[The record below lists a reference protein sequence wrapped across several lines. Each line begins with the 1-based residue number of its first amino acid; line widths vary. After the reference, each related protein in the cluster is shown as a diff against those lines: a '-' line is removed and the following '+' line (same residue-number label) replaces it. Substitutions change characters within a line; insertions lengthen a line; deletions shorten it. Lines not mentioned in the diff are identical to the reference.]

1 MRPIRWPRRRRNR
14 LLSICLR
21 FLTPGNAPSPGAC
34 LALLRT
40 VLGPNSAG
48 LWHGGAKIFHGV
60 MTKRGKEGKEMKGDT
75 GSDGSGAAVP
85 HCYDLAI
92 G

>member
-1 MRPIRWPRRRRNR
+1 ME
-14 LLSICLR
+14 
-21 FLTPGNAPSPGAC
+21 
-34 LALLRT
+34 
-40 VLGPNSAG
+40 
-48 LWHGGAKIFHGV
+48 WHGGAKIFHGV
-60 MTKRGKEGKEMKGDT
+60 MTKNFQKGKEGEEMKGDT

>member
-1 MRPIRWPRRRRNR
+1 MIQEGTAVAV
-14 LLSICLR
+14 LLCG
-21 FLTPGNAPSPGAC
+21 PAPSPLQLVRADGSDVN
-34 LALLRT
+34 LAEME
-40 VLGPNSAG
+40 
-48 LWHGGAKIFHGV
+48 WHGGAKIFHGV
-60 MTKRGKEGKEMKGDT
+60 MTKKGKEGKEMKGDT